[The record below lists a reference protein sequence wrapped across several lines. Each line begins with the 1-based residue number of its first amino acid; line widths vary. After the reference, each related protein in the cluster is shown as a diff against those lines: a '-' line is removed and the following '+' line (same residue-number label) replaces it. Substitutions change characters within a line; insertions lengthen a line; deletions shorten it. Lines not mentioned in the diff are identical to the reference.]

1 MCRMNLFLGLPQSIW
16 THARLSPQR
25 FHILR
30 KLSLRSKFPSNSIAF
45 VNKKRKPRNVEVISL
60 IFIQWENRLYSVNM
74 LACIQ
79 LNLKES
85 PAGGSSVGPSD
96 NLLDED
102 FDLNLSTMTTNLFLL
117 LPSNLAFL
125 SSCCIST
132 WVNMVLLG
140 WN

>member
-16 THARLSPQR
+16 THARLFPQR

-60 IFIQWENRLYSVNM
+60 IFIQWEKSTVFCEYAS
-74 LACIQ
+74 IQ

-85 PAGGSSVGPSD
+85 PAGGSSVGLSD

-125 SSCCIST
+125 SSWCIST
-132 WVNMVLLG
+132 WFNMVLLG